1 MRPAYYT
8 VNMQARLS
16 EKEKYIFEKAPVP
29 KAVVSLVLPTVISQL
44 ITIVYNLADTFF
56 VGRLGDETM
65 VAAVTLCLP
74 IYMLLTATAN
84 LFGIGGASVMSRA
97 LGSGDPD
104 GARRASSFAVWG
116 GIAVAAVLSL
126 VFGLFRKPL
135 LTALGAD
142 GMRLQYAV
150 DYLIYTIVA
159 GSVPTVL
166 SSVLAHLVRAEGK
179 AMHAGIGLSLG
190 GILNVALD
198 PLFVFDRGLG
208 MGVTG
213 AALATL
219 ISNCVSALY
228 FVILVLKLRGVV
240 TLRPIRSAFSRKTSL
255 AVMSIGLPACLMSML
270 TTCSNL
276 VVNYLM
282 AAYGDAAIAGIGVA
296 KRVNMASFAITQGI
310 TQGALPLIGYNYASG
325 DRRRMRSSVLFM
337 SACTFGFALI
347 CLTIS
352 LSCTEP
358 LIRAFID
365 SDETVAYGTR
375 FLRIICWAV
384 LSASVGFI
392 AVTVFQATG
401 KKFRALLLSL
411 LRKGGLDVPLM
422 FILDAHFPAIGIAMA
437 TPIAD
442 YTAALVAIV
451 FLILFLR
458 TAKRAPLNAAEPTS
472 PKPPTDGDDAQ
483 KD

>member
-1 MRPAYYT
+1 
-8 VNMQARLS
+8 
-16 EKEKYIFEKAPVP
+16 
-29 KAVVSLVLPTVISQL
+29 
-44 ITIVYNLADTFF
+44 
-56 VGRLGDETM
+56 
-65 VAAVTLCLP
+65 
-74 IYMLLTATAN
+74 
-84 LFGIGGASVMSRA
+84 
-97 LGSGDPD
+97 
-104 GARRASSFAVWG
+104 
-116 GIAVAAVLSL
+116 
-126 VFGLFRKPL
+126 
-135 LTALGAD
+135 
-142 GMRLQYAV
+142 
-150 DYLIYTIVA
+150 
-159 GSVPTVL
+159 
-166 SSVLAHLVRAEGK
+166 
-179 AMHAGIGLSLG
+179 
-190 GILNVALD
+190 
-198 PLFVFDRGLG
+198 
-208 MGVTG
+208 
-213 AALATL
+213 
-219 ISNCVSALY
+219 
-228 FVILVLKLRGVV
+228 
-240 TLRPIRSAFSRKTSL
+240 
-255 AVMSIGLPACLMSML
+255 ML

-325 DRRRMRSSVLFM
+325 DRRRMRSSILFM

-401 KKFRALLLSL
+401 KKFRALLLSV

-442 YTAALVAIV
+442 YTAALVAII
-451 FLILFLR
+451 FLVLFLR
-458 TAKRAPLNAAEPTS
+458 TAKRTPLEAAEPTS
-472 PKPPTDGDDAQ
+472 PEPPTDRDDIQ

>member
-1 MRPAYYT
+1 M
-8 VNMQARLS
+8 
-16 EKEKYIFEKAPVP
+16 
-29 KAVVSLVLPTVISQL
+29 
-44 ITIVYNLADTFF
+44 
-56 VGRLGDETM
+56 
-65 VAAVTLCLP
+65 
-74 IYMLLTATAN
+74 
-84 LFGIGGASVMSRA
+84 
-97 LGSGDPD
+97 
-104 GARRASSFAVWG
+104 
-116 GIAVAAVLSL
+116 
-126 VFGLFRKPL
+126 
-135 LTALGAD
+135 
-142 GMRLQYAV
+142 
-150 DYLIYTIVA
+150 
-159 GSVPTVL
+159 
-166 SSVLAHLVRAEGK
+166 
-179 AMHAGIGLSLG
+179 
-190 GILNVALD
+190 
-198 PLFVFDRGLG
+198 
-208 MGVTG
+208 TG

-219 ISNCVSALY
+219 VSNCVSALY

-240 TLRPIRSAFSRKTSL
+240 TLRPIKAAFARKTSL

-401 KKFRALLLSL
+401 KKYRALLLSV

-422 FILDAHFPAIGIAMA
+422 FILDAHFPRDRDRNGD
-437 TPIAD
+437 AD
-442 YTAALVAIV
+442 RRLHRSAGRDRLPHPVFAHGKTRPSQSRRTDLSRAAD
-451 FLILFLR
+451 R
-458 TAKRAPLNAAEPTS
+458 WRRRSKRLTRF
-472 PKPPTDGDDAQ
+472 DF
-483 KD
+483 

>member
-1 MRPAYYT
+1 
-8 VNMQARLS
+8 MQGQLT
-16 EKEKYIFEKAPVP
+16 EKERYIFEKAPVP
-29 KAVVSLVLPTVISQL
+29 KAVASLVLPTIVSQL
-44 ITIVYNLADTFF
+44 ITIIYNLADTFF

-97 LGSGDPD
+97 LGAGDTD
-104 GARRASSFAVWG
+104 GARRASSFAIWG
-116 GIAVAAVLSL
+116 GIGAAAALSL
-126 VFGLFRKPL
+126 IFGVFRKPL
-135 LTALGAD
+135 LTAFGAD
-142 GMRLQYAV
+142 GMRLDYAV
-150 DYLIYTIVA
+150 DYLVYTVVA
-159 GSVPTVL
+159 GAIPTVA

-179 AMHAGIGLSLG
+179 AVHAGIGLSLG
-190 GILNVALD
+190 GLLNVALD
-198 PLFVFDRGLG
+198 PLFVFDEGFG

-219 ISNCVSALY
+219 VSNCVSALY
-228 FVILVLKLRGVV
+228 FVILVLKMRGIVA
-240 TLRPIRSAFSRKTSL
+240 LRPLKAAFTRKT
-255 AVMSIGLPACLMSML
+255 AGGVMSIGLPACLMSLM

-325 DRRRMRSSVLFM
+325 DRRRMRRSAMFM
-337 SACTFGFALI
+337 AVCTFGFALI

-352 LSCTEP
+352 LSFTEQ

-384 LSASVGFI
+384 LSTSVGFI

-401 KKFRALLLSL
+401 KKFRALLLSV
-411 LRKGGLDVPLM
+411 LRKGGLDIPLM
-422 FILDAHFPAIGIAMA
+422 FVLDAAYPAVGIAMA

-442 YTAALVAIV
+442 YTAAAIAIV
-451 FLILFLR
+451 LLALFFKK
-458 TAKRAPLNAAEPTS
+458 TAEKTPAP
-472 PKPPTDGDDAQ
+472 PPENTADA
-483 KD
+483 